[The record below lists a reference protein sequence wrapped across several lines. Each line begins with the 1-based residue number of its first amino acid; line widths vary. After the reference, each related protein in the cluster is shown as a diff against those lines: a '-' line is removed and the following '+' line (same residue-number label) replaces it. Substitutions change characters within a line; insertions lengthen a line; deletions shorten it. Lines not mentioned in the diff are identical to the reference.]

1 MNKRLASCLLC
12 ILLAGCF
19 GGNNDDLKQRIAD
32 AGKDLRGK
40 VAPLPEVK
48 PYEPFTYNAFDL
60 PDPFKPRKLSPQ
72 KGQGSGKGIQPDF
85 NRRKEALEN
94 YALDSLKMVGTLQ
107 QGKMMYAIIKTPD
120 NSLYRVKA
128 GNYMGQNFGII
139 TQITEADLKLTEI
152 VQDSGGDWV
161 ERPATINLSE
171 EQDQQKK

>member
-1 MNKRLASCLLC
+1 MNIRLASCLLC
-12 ILLAGCF
+12 VLLAGCF
-19 GGNNDDLKQRIAD
+19 GGSNDDLKQRIAD

-40 VAPLPEVK
+40 VEPLPEVK

-60 PDPFKPRKLSPQ
+60 QDPFKPRKLSAL

-85 NRRKEALEN
+85 NRHKEALEN
-94 YALDSLKMVGTLQ
+94 YSLDALKMVGTLQ

-120 NSLYRVKA
+120 NSLYRVKV

-161 ERPATINLSE
+161 ERPATISLS
-171 EQDQQKK
+171 EQDQQK